1 MTMTLDHRRSV
12 WRAAV
17 WRGAPEDP
25 RWSRPALWIVLAVA
39 FVLYTWALSGNAN
52 EYYSAA
58 ILSGTKSW
66 KAFFF
71 GALDSGSFITV
82 DKPPLA
88 LWVMGLSARIFG
100 FNTWSMLIPQA
111 LAGVASVGLVYS
123 SVRRAFPVLR
133 PASAHSEVGQA
144 HVAALIA
151 AVVMTL
157 TPITVAINRDNNPD
171 TILVFLLVLAAWF
184 CLESLRTGRL
194 RSLLVCALFVGLA
207 FNVKMLQAYVVVPAF
222 VLAYLLCARVSWGKR
237 VGHLL
242 AAGAVMVVSSAWW
255 MVIVDLLPAD
265 SRPYIGGSTD
275 NSVWDLV
282 IGYNGLGRIFGQGGG
297 GPGGG
302 GGGAGGFGGG
312 GGASFGGAAGADRL
326 FNETMA
332 GQISWLLPFCGLA
345 LVFAL
350 TARWRRAKLLAPQ
363 GANTAQW
370 RRAKLTAPQGA
381 DTDTSAG
388 AVAVAEPGAAA
399 GASTAAKP
407 EATTPWVGL
416 VTPEGGTASEGGTA
430 VGAGYKVGTAP
441 KATAPP
447 IAVGASGAVGTSGVA
462 GQPGANLAAWLVW
475 GGWLVVHFMVF
486 SFASGTFH
494 PYYTTAMAPAVA
506 AITAFGGLAM
516 WDAYRRSSQVWA
528 WALPLGVA
536 VTGVWSFVVLRR
548 TPDFVPWLAWAVLAA
563 TVVAVAGLVLAK
575 FRKEIAVKAAAVA
588 LVATAIAGLAGPA
601 AFAVS
606 PLGSQVNGSNPTAGP
621 SSGGMGFG
629 PGGGGFRGQMP
640 SGEMPQGQFPQG
652 QMPQGQMPQGQDGQG
667 QDGQGQDGQGT
678 ERRFGRMGGGGPGG
692 GISSSMV
699 SYLVANQGKAEWLVA
714 VSSAM
719 QASSTILSTGKPVL
733 AMGGFTGSDPAMTVT
748 KLKELVSS
756 GKLRYVMA
764 GGDDRGGPGRGN
776 SEVTTWVQAN
786 CKAVTGQDGLYDCS
800 S

>member
-1 MTMTLDHRRSV
+1 MTLDQPSHRRSV
-12 WRAAV
+12 WRGAV

-123 SVRRAFPVLR
+123 SVRRAFPILR
-133 PASAHSEVGQA
+133 PASAHSEVGQDFRLASAYSEVRQA

-242 AAGAVMVVSSAWW
+242 AAGAVMAVSSAWW

-297 GPGGG
+297 GPG

-350 TARWRRAKLLAPQ
+350 TARWRRAKL
-363 GANTAQW
+363 
-370 RRAKLTAPQGA
+370 TAPQGA
-381 DTDTSAG
+381 DTDTSAV
-388 AVAVAEPGAAA
+388 AVAVSEPGAAT

-416 VTPEGGTASEGGTA
+416 VTPEGGTA
-430 VGAGYKVGTAP
+430 VGAGSKVGTAP
-441 KATAPP
+441 EVAAPP
-447 IAVGASGAVGTSGVA
+447 IAVGASGVVGTSGTA
-462 GQPGANLAAWLVW
+462 GQPGASLAAWLVW

-506 AITAFGGLAM
+506 AVTAFGGLAM
-516 WDAYRRSSQVWA
+516 WDAYRRPGLWA

-536 VTGVWSFVVLRR
+536 VTGAWSFVVLRR

-575 FRKEIAVKAAAVA
+575 FSKEIAVKAAAVA

-629 PGGGGFRGQMP
+629 GPGGGGFRGQMP
-640 SGEMPQGQFPQG
+640 QGEMPQGQV
-652 QMPQGQMPQGQDGQG
+652 PQGQMPQGQDGQDQSPQGQVPQG
-667 QDGQGQDGQGT
+667 QDGQAGDDQGT

-692 GISSSMV
+692 GVSSSMV

-776 SEVTTWVQAN
+776 TEVTTWVQAN